1 MRFTVMGGDERMCW
15 LRRRLT
21 EDGHKL
27 VYRTAE
33 AEAVILPMPLT
44 QDGLTVNGTDI
55 VIADLLR
62 RLPKGIP
69 VLGGGHA
76 EGIMDYSADEAL
88 MRLNAVP
95 TAEGAVAIAIN
106 NMPGTLWCSRAVVA
120 GAGRVGMTLAA
131 RLRDMGARVTVTARS
146 AADEA
151 AVRALSVGYCPT
163 CRIDGVIKDADVVFN
178 TVPRPVIG
186 GNALSKMK
194 KDSIIIELASRP
206 GGVDREAAEE
216 LDIRII
222 DAPGLPG
229 RTAPR
234 TAGEIICETI
244 YRMLGIVEGT
254 GC

>member
-21 EDGHKL
+21 EDGHNL
-27 VYRTAE
+27 AYRPDD

-44 QDGLTVNGTDI
+44 RDGRTVDGTDI
-55 VIADLLR
+55 VIEDLLR
-62 RLPKGIP
+62 RLPKGMP

-76 EGIMDYSADEAL
+76 EGVIDYSADEAL
-88 MRLNAVP
+88 MRLNAIP

-106 NMPGTLWCSRAVVA
+106 NMPVTLWRSRVLVV
-120 GAGRVGMTLAA
+120 GAGRIGMMLAA
-131 RLRDMGARVTVTARS
+131 RLRDMGAHVTVTARNPK
-146 AADEA
+146 DEA
-151 AVRALSVGYCPT
+151 AVMALGVGYCPT
-163 CRIDGVIKDADVVFN
+163 YDMVGIAGEADVIFN